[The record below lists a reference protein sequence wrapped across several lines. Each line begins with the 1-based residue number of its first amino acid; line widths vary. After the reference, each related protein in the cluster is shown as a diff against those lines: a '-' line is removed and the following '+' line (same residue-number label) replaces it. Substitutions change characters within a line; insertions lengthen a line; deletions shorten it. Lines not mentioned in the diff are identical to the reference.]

1 MTLWQW
7 GLTALATLALA
18 TLAVAT
24 TLALIK
30 RKTRRFAQHAP
41 EVTALC
47 RDLIGD
53 PGVSPF
59 NKLVLRVL
67 VSYLELPLDLIPD
80 FIPIIGRLD
89 DELVVG
95 LAIRTALRS
104 ADPELIRQHW
114 PGPEAPPKHILKRAR
129 GRARTFPS
137 TALSAPVRGGTATPR
152 SGGTVDRWRG

>member
-7 GLTALATLALA
+7 GLIALATVTLA
-18 TLAVAT
+18 TMAVAT

-30 RKTRRFAQHAP
+30 RKTRRFARHAP
-41 EVTALC
+41 QVTILC

-53 PGVSPF
+53 PRVSPF
-59 NKLVLRVL
+59 NKLILRVL
-67 VSYLELPLDLIPD
+67 VGYLELPLDLIPD

-104 ADPELIRQHW
+104 ANAELIRQHW
-114 PGPEAPPKHILKRAR
+114 PGPETPPKHILKRAK
-129 GRARTFPS
+129 GRARTIP
-137 TALSAPVRGGTATPR
+137 AC
-152 SGGTVDRWRG
+152 